1 MLVLKVTKINITFE
15 WTIKKI
21 TWVCNRVRLGVKF
34 VCTVYSASG
43 PMVSVVGDDRS
54 GDPLHFE
61 YIWSFIHIFPI
72 SLTFGRQCGYHTNT
86 GRLQVPTRATR
97 QTFRVA
103 RFFSPMAPSWDG
115 ERAGPLPNML
125 FGAKHGGRHHQWCV
139 STLPSSRRQILR
151 CSWTR
156 IEDFDRDTRTDG
168 LIYTAAN
175 LTHSRPS
182 FLGFLRQSKTSL

>member
-1 MLVLKVTKINITFE
+1 MNDKKNNMGLQQGSAGCKI
-15 WTIKKI
+15 
-21 TWVCNRVRLGVKF
+21 RVHRIFRVGPHGV
-34 VCTVYSASG
+34 G
-43 PMVSVVGDDRS
+43 RWWRQIRRS
-54 GDPLHFE
+54 FAFRI